1 MLLPYWL
8 NFKRTSREVRQRRT
22 ILSHKFSLIFLL
34 VITYLGLNACASP
47 TSGGTAPPSAT
58 ANSTMPATLGAGSS
72 VPAPQSVVEASG
84 RYMPGIEDY
93 RIGPQDLLEL
103 QVFGVEA
110 LNRTV
115 RVNSRGY
122 ISLPLI
128 GLIKA
133 AGLTSEQLE
142 EGLSAKLAKDYLQNP
157 QVSVFIKEFISQRV
171 TVEGEVKK
179 PGVYPLKGRLT
190 LLQVLATA
198 EGLTTI
204 ATPVVKVFRID
215 QVTGQRQTL
224 EFDLEKIRIGETQDP
239 PVQNDDIV
247 QVGKSQGRAIAKELI
262 EFILPFRVLT
272 VF

>member
-1 MLLPYWL
+1 MVGEDILGNKLFFIFVLL
-8 NFKRTSREVRQRRT
+8 SVAC
-22 ILSHKFSLIFLL
+22 
-34 VITYLGLNACASP
+34 LGLAACASSGGPTATETSTPVATP
-47 TSGGTAPPSAT
+47 TSTSTLTPAQQPVTNAAGYYTPSA
-58 ANSTMPATLGAGSS
+58 
-72 VPAPQSVVEASG
+72 
-84 RYMPGIEDY
+84 EDY

-128 GLIKA
+128 GLVQA

-142 EGLSAKLAKDYLQNP
+142 EALSAKLSKDYLQNP
-157 QVSVFIKEFISQRV
+157 QVSIFIKEFISQRV

-179 PGVYPLKGRLT
+179 PGVYPLSGHLT

-198 EGLTTI
+198 EGLTTV
-204 ATPVVKVFRID
+204 AAPVVKVFRAD
-215 QVTGQRQTL
+215 QATGQRQTL
-224 EFDLEKIRIGETQDP
+224 EFNLEKIRSGEMQDP
-239 PVQNDDIV
+239 PVRNDDIV